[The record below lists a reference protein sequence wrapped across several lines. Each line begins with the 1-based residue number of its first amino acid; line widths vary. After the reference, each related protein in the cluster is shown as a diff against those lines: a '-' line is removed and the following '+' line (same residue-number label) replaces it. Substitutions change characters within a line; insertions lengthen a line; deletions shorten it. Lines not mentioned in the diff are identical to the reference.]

1 MNILMRRVGQNI
13 QVITE
18 IIKFDLN
25 VKNKEKKM
33 KKITQN

>member
-25 VKNKEKKM
+25 VKNKEKK
-33 KKITQN
+33 

>member
-1 MNILMRRVGQNI
+1 MRRVGQNI